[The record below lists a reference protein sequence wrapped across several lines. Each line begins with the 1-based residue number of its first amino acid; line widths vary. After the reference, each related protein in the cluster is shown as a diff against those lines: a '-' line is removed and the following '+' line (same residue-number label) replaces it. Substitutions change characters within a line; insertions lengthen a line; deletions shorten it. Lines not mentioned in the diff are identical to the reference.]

1 MSAVRRA
8 VIVSTARTGLAKSF
22 RGGFNKTHGA
32 ALAGVCLSRY
42 IVLYTSRLASP
53 HTMFILILGA
63 QFVKINVS
71 LFLYHFNT
79 GHAIKSAIEKAGID
93 KGLVDDVIMG
103 CGMPEG
109 KSQN

>member
-32 ALAGVCLSRY
+32 ALAGDDFHLF
-42 IVLYTSRLASP
+42 TSPL
-53 HTMFILILGA
+53 
-63 QFVKINVS
+63 
-71 LFLYHFNT
+71 HFFT
-79 GHAIKSAIEKAGID
+79 ALCHQYAGHAIKSAIEKAGID
-93 KGLVDDVIMG
+93 KGLVDDVILG

-109 KSQN
+109 